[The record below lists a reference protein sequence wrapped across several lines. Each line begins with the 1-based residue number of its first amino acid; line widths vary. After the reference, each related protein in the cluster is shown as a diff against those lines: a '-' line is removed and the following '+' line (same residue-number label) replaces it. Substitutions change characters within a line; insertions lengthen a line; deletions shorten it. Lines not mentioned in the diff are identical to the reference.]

1 MEENKEQVQYDL
13 FGNVIVDDE
22 SMLKKSKKKTS
33 INLNDLNGDKKAIY
47 EEIKFLRKQIEHY
60 NKLYYEEDNSDL
72 SDYAYD
78 KLTLKLRM
86 LEHENPEFIDSDSPT
101 QKVGGKTKKGFSEVK
116 HEVQMQSLQ
125 DVFTFEDVEDFVNKV
140 IEEFGEDTE
149 FVVET
154 KIDGLSVSLEYEEGK
169 LIRASTRGDGF
180 VGEDVTENIKMI
192 KDIPQ
197 KLNSEDTLEIRGEV
211 YLPRSEFEKINE
223 DLLQKGKQL
232 LANPRNAA
240 AGTLRQLDPKLVK
253 QRNLSIFVFTILK
266 GNTFKT
272 DSESL
277 NYLKSVGVKTIE
289 YMKVCKGVNQV
300 LRAIDEIG
308 KLRDSLPYDIDGAVI
323 NVNDI
328 SYRQEMG
335 KTAKVPKWSV
345 AYKYPPEQKQ
355 TKILDITTQVG
366 RTGQVTPM
374 AILNPVRI
382 AGSVISKTTLHNFDY
397 IEEKDIRIG
406 DIAVVE
412 KAGDVIPEV
421 VDVVKEKRDGTEK
434 VFEVPKVCPVCGEEL
449 EKEEDIVALRCT
461 NSECPALTYRSIVH
475 FASRDCMDINGMGE
489 SAVESLIDAGLLNDV
504 ADIYYLTYNDIISLE
519 RFAPK
524 STLNLIEAI
533 KKSKENTL
541 DKLIFGLGIRH
552 IGKKAA
558 KVLSENYDSIYDIM
572 NSSIE
577 DLNYLNDFG
586 MIMSQSIV
594 EFFEKEKTK
603 EIIEKLEKAGVNIKG
618 NKIQKDSDIFE
629 GLTFVITGSFEGYTR
644 EEISSII
651 EKNSGKFS
659 TSISKKTDFLVA
671 GEEAGSKLR
680 KATELNVEVISLER
694 LLEMVEKK
702 QVIKKE
708 E

>member
-1 MEENKEQVQYDL
+1 MQDNNEQVQYDL
-13 FGNVIVDDE
+13 FGNVVLDD
-22 SMLKKSKKKTS
+22 SSKTKKKKE
-33 INLNDLNGDKKAIY
+33 ININDLSKDKKEVY

-86 LEHENPEFIDSDSPT
+86 LEHENPEFVDSDSPT
-101 QKVGGKTKKGFSEVK
+101 QKVGGRTKKGFSEVK

-125 DVFTFEDVEDFVNKV
+125 DVFSFEEVEDFVNKV
-140 IEEFGEDTE
+140 KNEFGEDTE

-154 KIDGLSVSLEYEEGK
+154 KIDGLSVSLEYVEGN
-169 LIRASTRGDGF
+169 LVRASTRGDGF

-197 KLNSEDTLEIRGEV
+197 KLASNDTLEIRGEV
-211 YLPRSEFEKINE
+211 YLPRCEFEKINE

-240 AGTLRQLDPKLVK
+240 AGTLRQLDPKLVGS
-253 QRNLSIFVFTILK
+253 RNLSIFVFTILK

-272 DSESL
+272 DTESL
-277 NYLKSVGVKTIE
+277 HYLNSIGVKTIE
-289 YMKVCKGVNQV
+289 YMKVCKGANEV

-308 KLRDSLPYDIDGAVI
+308 RLRDNLPYDIDGAVV

-328 SYRQEMG
+328 AYRAEMG

-355 TKILDITTQVG
+355 TKILDIVTQVG

-421 VDVVKEKRDGTEK
+421 VEIVKEKRDGTEMLY
-434 VFEVPKVCPVCGEEL
+434 EVPKVCPVCGEEL

-489 SAVESLIDAGLLNDV
+489 SVVESLIDAGFLRDIS
-504 ADIYYLTYNDIISLE
+504 DIYSLTYEDIISLE

-533 KKSKENTL
+533 NKSKQNSL
-541 DKLIFGLGIRH
+541 DKLIFGLGIRY

-586 MIMSQSIV
+586 MIMSKSIV

-603 EIIEKLEKAGVNIKG
+603 EIIQKLDKAGVNLKG

-629 GLTFVITGSFEGYTR
+629 GLTFVITGSFENYTR
-644 EEISSII
+644 DEIANII

-659 TSISKKTDFLVA
+659 TSVSKKTNFLVA
-671 GEEAGSKLR
+671 GEEAGSKLK
-680 KATELNVEVISLER
+680 KATELDVEIITLDK

-702 QVIKKE
+702 EKVLDSD
-708 E
+708 